1 MIISYITPCRPV
13 SCFRCLAAA
22 VLLAGPLFPASG
34 EAPGQKNCLFMDLN
48 PAIVAL
54 LYLPMDIRGFG
65 IEGGYERNL
74 GRNFGAMTDTKYLC
88 FSIDDSVFRLWDLS
102 VQARYALWKN
112 EKNAFFTSVKIGA
125 LLYDSP
131 YFSGGTFLTG
141 LEISW
146 RKILGRHFL
155 LEPYINVS
163 VCADDRHLMPF
174 TAFAATE
181 LFIPGFNAGARLGF
195 SF

>member
-1 MIISYITPCRPV
+1 
-13 SCFRCLAAA
+13 
-22 VLLAGPLFPASG
+22 
-34 EAPGQKNCLFMDLN
+34 
-48 PAIVAL
+48 
-54 LYLPMDIRGFG
+54 
-65 IEGGYERNL
+65 
-74 GRNFGAMTDTKYLC
+74 
-88 FSIDDSVFRLWDLS
+88 
-102 VQARYALWKN
+102 
-112 EKNAFFTSVKIGA
+112 VKIGA

-163 VCADDRHLMPF
+163 VCADDRSLMPF
-174 TAFAATE
+174 TAFAVTE
-181 LFIPGFNAGARLGF
+181 LLIPGFNAGARLGF